1 MMANQSKLFEAIN
14 LAILNK
20 KLDQPFR
27 VADVN
32 RVCNNL
38 LANSPSFLS
47 KHRLD
52 NPGGY
57 TVYFIRV
64 NIGQYKIKLQ

>member
-1 MMANQSKLFEAIN
+1 MAKQSKLFEAIN
-14 LAILNK
+14 LAILNN

-32 RVCNNL
+32 QVCNNL

-57 TVYFIRV
+57 IVHFIRV
-64 NIGQYKIKLQ
+64 NTGQYRLKLQ

>member
-1 MMANQSKLFEAIN
+1 MPKKSELFEAIN

-20 KLDQPFR
+20 KLDQPFS

-57 TVYFIRV
+57 TVYFIQV
-64 NIGQYKIKLQ
+64 NIGPYKIKL

>member
-1 MMANQSKLFEAIN
+1 MPKKSELFEAIN

-20 KLDQPFR
+20 KLDQPFS

-38 LANSPSFLS
+38 LANSSSFLS

-64 NIGQYKIKLQ
+64 NIGQYKIKL